1 MKHKLLFVSGLLA
14 LVVGL
19 AGLLGTTVVTQ
30 GRANSAGPAVSA
42 DAPYDLRFLD
52 EMIMHHQGAV
62 MSSKMMI
69 ADSDR
74 PEMRKLAQSITE
86 SQTEQIERMREWRA
100 RWYPGAPATEGTH
113 GMMGEGMMGRTGGM
127 GGMMRGDADEMFLR
141 MMIPHHRSAV
151 DMATEALTQAEH
163 QEIKDLSR
171 TIIREQT
178 AEIKLMEGYLKAWY
192 GDTGTR

>member
-1 MKHKLLFVSGLLA
+1 MKLKLLFVSGLLA

-19 AGLLGTTVVTQ
+19 IGLLGAAAMTE
-30 GRANSAGPAVSA
+30 GRADSASPPTSA

-52 EMIMHHQGAV
+52 EMIMHHEGAV

-74 PEMRKLAQSITE
+74 PEMRKLAQSIIE

-100 RWYPGAPATEGTH
+100 RWYPGAPAAEGTH
-113 GMMGEGMMGRTGGM
+113 GMRGEGMMGRTGGM

-141 MMIPHHRSAV
+141 MMIPHHQAAV

-178 AEIKLMEGYLKAWY
+178 AEIELMEGYLKDWY
-192 GDTGTR
+192 GDSDTR